1 MIDSKPLPD
10 DAGAKAPEAVGVGE
24 VDVAPFVQLSALR
37 VREETGGERRCVFG
51 RQFRRVRPDRLQIS
65 VKSPERRRIHA
76 EMNVGSTTFLADGQI
91 VIDVRRGGSGR
102 GGGGN
107 FG

>member
-1 MIDSKPLPD
+1 MSIPSRCLTTLVRKRPKL
-10 DAGAKAPEAVGVGE
+10 VGVGE
-24 VDVAPFVQLSALR
+24 VDVAALLQLSALR
-37 VREETGGERRCVFG
+37 VREETGGERRRVFG

-65 VKSPERRRIHA
+65 VESPERRRIHA
-76 EMNVGSTTFLADGQI
+76 EMNVRSTTFLADGQI